1 MAKLEYDET
10 GRLLFTQEMR
20 KEYTILIPQM
30 LPVHFGFFAKLLERT
45 GYHVAI
51 LNNDGRSVVDSGLK
65 YVHNDAC
72 YPALL
77 VIGQIDC
84 RLQLL
89 CKPRLHPER
98 LLRHLRQHIKEQLFQ
113 LLRRDRAAICRKSHL
128 DPRLDLLWRDLH
140 SRALQHLLTG
150 TAGRN
155 QSAFSGASAPAALR
169 DTE

>member
-1 MAKLEYDET
+1 MEAASGDDRDAIADPHAAQCAVVRKLQSHGKAVRTLKRNRIRHLFLGHTALTWEHRSIRHKRCKSL
-10 GRLLFTQEMR
+10 RLQ
-20 KEYTILIPQM
+20 
-30 LPVHFGFFAKLLERT
+30 LLT
-45 GYHVAI
+45 
-51 LNNDGRSVVDSGLK
+51 DK
-65 YVHNDAC
+65 
-72 YPALL
+72 LL

-169 DTE
+169 GTE